1 MAKSPK
7 TSVGRRGF
15 LKNAA
20 AGAAG
25 AAALATST
33 PLLEGQ
39 SQSGVRDAAPTNG
52 VPAPTQ
58 KQLDREAGNIQPPVA
73 ARTITRPAS
82 DLMVQTVK
90 ELGIEF
96 DEKNIADPAVAEELI
111 RRGGKKQAPYLV
123 DPDTNEEMYESD
135 AIVEYLHQNFG
146 E

>member
-15 LKNAA
+15 LKNAV

-33 PLLEGQ
+33 PLVEAQ
-39 SQSGVRDAAPTNG
+39 SQSGGRDAAGTKG

-96 DEKNIADPAVAEELI
+96 AAAN
-111 RRGGKKQAPYLV
+111 
-123 DPDTNEEMYESD
+123 
-135 AIVEYLHQNFG
+135 
-146 E
+146 